1 MATRVDPSLLNE
13 IKQYGAVNI
22 EKCFNCG
29 NCTATCS
36 LTSDEDG
43 FPRRIIRLAQ
53 LGMRDK
59 LLGSKEI
66 WLCYNCADCSETCP
80 QQAEPANFMAATR
93 CYAVTNYDPLGIGKL
108 FCRTPIIG
116 SLIVVLMVIFFGA
129 FMYTQRET
137 MASESLK
144 LFNFIPYELIHNLGL
159 AAIVL
164 ISLASLVTIFN
175 MTYRI
180 ARANNLSARNFVNG
194 SRTNW
199 LAAFWDAVFVQSLG
213 QKRYREECEAPDNI
227 QVWYLSKWFVHA
239 ATMWGFLGLLLAT
252 ILNYALDIVG
262 LKPTGAEV
270 PIWYPV
276 RLLGTLAGLLFVY
289 GVSVLLIRRW
299 RAVDKAHSYS
309 RPADWIFLTL
319 LWLSGMTGFV
329 IEIALYLPFAP
340 VWGYWMFLFHV
351 SVSMVLLLLL
361 PFTKFAHAIYR
372 IVALYVHA
380 LKPVAESQPRQVEGA
395 GAD

>member
-13 IKQYGAVNI
+13 IKQYGAINI

-36 LTSDEDG
+36 LTSENDG

-53 LGMRDK
+53 LGLRDR

-66 WLCYNCADCSETCP
+66 WLCYNCGDCSETCP

-108 FCRTPIIG
+108 FCRTPLIG
-116 SLIVVLMVIFFGA
+116 SLIVVLMVVFFGA

-137 MASESLK
+137 MSSESLK
-144 LFNFIPYELIHNLGL
+144 LFNFIPYDLIHNVGL
-159 AAIVL
+159 AVMVL
-164 ISLASLVTIFN
+164 IGLASLVTILN
-175 MTYRI
+175 MIYKI
-180 ARANNLSARNFVNG
+180 ARANNLSTRNFVNG
-194 SRTNW
+194 SRMNW
-199 LAAFWDAVFVQSLG
+199 LSAFWDAVFVQSLG

-252 ILNYALDIVG
+252 ILNYALDIIG
-262 LKPTGAEV
+262 LKPTGTEV

-289 GVSVLLIRRW
+289 GVTVLLIRRW
-299 RAVDKAHSYS
+299 RAADKAHSYS
-309 RPADWIFLTL
+309 RPSDWIFLTL
-319 LWLSGMTGFV
+319 LWLSGMTGFI
-329 IEIALYLPFAP
+329 IEIALYLPAAP
-340 VWGYWMFLFHV
+340 SWGYWMFLFHV

-380 LKPVAESQPRQVEGA
+380 LKPVAELDAGQVEPA